1 MTPKCIILDYDGT
14 LSNNETLDQDLL
26 EAIKKTR
33 STGIRVVIATGRP
46 LDYFPKPLLE
56 AVDGICCE
64 EGGVLL
70 VGGVIKIQTNSYW
83 TKFLGALEKSDV
95 VFAKGDVLVI
105 ISQNSL
111 DKIMSLKETKREKIE
126 IQPYKDLFFLTPKGV
141 NKKSGVKKIL
151 EELGISNGIIVVG
164 DELNDVPLMKW
175 ATCSIAVKNAKQEIK
190 DIADIVL
197 DEDDG
202 EGIKKLLTMINFQGF
217 SCPEKH

>member
-1 MTPKCIILDYDGT
+1 LTPKCIILDYDGT

>member
-14 LSNNETLDQDLL
+14 LSNNETLDHDLL

-33 STGIRVVIATGRP
+33 SNGIRVVIATGRP
-46 LDYFPKPLLE
+46 LDYFPKSLLE

-70 VGGVIKIQTNSYW
+70 VGGTIKIQTNSYW
-83 TKFLGALEKSDV
+83 AQFLGALEKSDV

-111 DKIMSLKETKREKIE
+111 DKIMLLKEYKREEIE

-151 EELGISNGIIVVG
+151 EELGINNGIIVVG
-164 DELNDVPLMKW
+164 DELNDIPLMKW
-175 ATCSIAVKNAKQEIK
+175 ATCSIAVRNAKQEIK

-202 EGIKKLLTMINFQGF
+202 EGIKKLLTMINFQSF
-217 SCPEKH
+217 SCPENR